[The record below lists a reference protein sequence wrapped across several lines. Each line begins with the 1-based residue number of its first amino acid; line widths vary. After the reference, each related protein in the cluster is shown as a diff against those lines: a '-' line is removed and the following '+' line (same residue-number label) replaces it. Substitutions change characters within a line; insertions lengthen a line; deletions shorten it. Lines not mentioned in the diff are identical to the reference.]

1 MPLVILSAVFASYW
15 YAFGGARNMHPF
27 DPHHPYWQTVVSAKK
42 AELAAKIPQEWVLS
56 QTVID
61 DARSRRSIAGGFLD
75 SLLDSR
81 NGDITTREPTEIVHD
96 IASGN
101 LSSVDAVT
109 AFCKRAPYTHQIV
122 RKRTGA
128 LLLKLISA
136 CLESRVSR
144 DWIRPG
150 SG

>member
-1 MPLVILSAVFASYW
+1 
-15 YAFGGARNMHPF
+15 MHPF
-27 DPHHPYWQTVVSAKK
+27 DPYHPHWQTVVSAKK
-42 AELAAKIPQEWVLS
+42 AELAAKIPQEWLLS

-61 DARSRRSIAGGFLD
+61 DARSRRSIAGDFLD
-75 SLLDSR
+75 SLLDPR
-81 NGDITTREPTEIVHD
+81 NRDITTREPAEIVHD

-101 LSSVDAVT
+101 LSSVDVVT
-109 AFCKRAPYTHQIV
+109 AFCKRASYIHQIV
-122 RKRTGA
+122 RNRTGA
-128 LLLKLISA
+128 PLPKLISA